1 MPVLLV
7 QAMLAAWDLRYAE
20 ARPLLDEAEALLGS
34 RPGEQWPLIAPFVRL
49 LLDEL
54 PAAVD
59 GISRVVELLRAFG
72 AVDLLPTPLL
82 MLSRVRIL
90 TGNPMEARTCLEE
103 AMTLVESIGG
113 QLAVGEYFESERDL
127 LLTEISALVGDRTA
141 CLAHAAATLRRR
153 GGGNDNIAR
162 CRARRAL
169 GVLALGGGDAPE
181 ARSQLRILDEEVRVL
196 GLHDIPSVWW
206 LADLAEAELLVGDR
220 PAVLNAQQRLWEQAE
235 ATGTAN
241 ARALHQL
248 IRAWDQGE
256 AADMVNAA
264 EQFALSQRFFESARA
279 RFAAGQV
286 FRRRKE
292 ISEAREQLRHAYD
305 DFEGIGAEAWQQ
317 RAHSELR
324 ACGVAVKRAG
334 SHSADL
340 TAQEYQVAQRA
351 AFGATNAEIASAL
364 FLSPKTVEFHLGN
377 AFRKLV

>member
-1 MPVLLV
+1 MR
-7 QAMLAAWDLRYAE
+7 LASGQGPE
-20 ARPLLDEAEALLGS
+20 AACPSSWCRRCS
-34 RPGEQWPLIAPFVRL
+34 RPGTSVRRSTAVAGRGRGAPWIQAREQWPLIAPFVRL

-169 GVLALGGGDAPE
+169 GVLAEE
-181 ARSQLRILDEEVRVL
+181 AVTPLRR
-196 GLHDIPSVWW
+196 
-206 LADLAEAELLVGDR
+206 
-220 PAVLNAQQRLWEQAE
+220 
-235 ATGTAN
+235 
-241 ARALHQL
+241 
-248 IRAWDQGE
+248 
-256 AADMVNAA
+256 
-264 EQFALSQRFFESARA
+264 
-279 RFAAGQV
+279 
-286 FRRRKE
+286 
-292 ISEAREQLRHAYD
+292 
-305 DFEGIGAEAWQQ
+305 GA
-317 RAHSELR
+317 S
-324 ACGVAVKRAG
+324 C
-334 SHSADL
+334 
-340 TAQEYQVAQRA
+340 
-351 AFGATNAEIASAL
+351 AFSTKKYAS
-364 FLSPKTVEFHLGN
+364 
-377 AFRKLV
+377 